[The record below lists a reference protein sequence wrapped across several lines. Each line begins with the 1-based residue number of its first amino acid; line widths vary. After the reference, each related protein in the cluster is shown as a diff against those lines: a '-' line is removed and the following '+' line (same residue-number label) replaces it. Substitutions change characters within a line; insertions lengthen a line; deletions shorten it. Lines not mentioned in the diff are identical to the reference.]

1 MTTPERDHHNIL
13 WNDDWVWY
21 YWYICSYWQV
31 LWKSCIAR
39 ADKLHTVS
47 KHFKLLCKWR
57 ISHPSNDTY
66 CEPNMPAV
74 HCWSCNIELIWECS
88 VVICQRILEIR
99 LLSKNKQTKK
109 AMETNKFSQFF
120 ELFDWKAVFLQP
132 FFRTILPHGIK
143 IKILFTC
150 LVLYNQY

>member
-1 MTTPERDHHNIL
+1 MTTPERDNHNIL
-13 WNDDWVWY
+13 WNDHWVWY

-39 ADKLHTVS
+39 ADKLHTLS

-74 HCWSCNIELIWECS
+74 HCWFWNTELIWECS
-88 VVICQRILEIR
+88 MVICQSILEIR
-99 LLSKNKQTKK
+99 LLNKNKQTKK
-109 AMETNKFSQFF
+109 
-120 ELFDWKAVFLQP
+120 LWKLISLVSSLNCLTEKQYFCSP
-132 FFRTILPHGIK
+132 FWGPFYLIALK
-143 IKILFTC
+143 
-150 LVLYNQY
+150 